1 MASDFWKAAA
11 IPLLLGSCHE
21 VWAQQDGPPAQFF
34 PVAIEDLQRNPT
46 VTPCMGDGQH
56 VTMIIYADPDHYRQ
70 NEYFVDRIKK
80 YIFPLDEFCG
90 YGVVNLKDSYLP
102 TFMLRIILRTIRSR
116 SEQESKALIL
126 ADPDL
131 LLAKA
136 WQLGDCNNQVVV
148 ILLDKE
154 GKLLYWKAGA
164 LNEEETDHFISLITS
179 RISHYSLRP

>member
-1 MASDFWKAAA
+1 MA
-11 IPLLLGSCHE
+11 ILLLSGCSSLL
-21 VWAQQDGPPAQFF
+21 WAQQGSPPTMFF
-34 PVAIEDLQRNPT
+34 PVTIEDLQRNPT
-46 VTPCMGDGQH
+46 ATPCMGDGQH

-116 SEQESKALIL
+116 SEAESKALIL
-126 ADPDL
+126 TDPDL
-131 LLAKA
+131 RLAKA

-148 ILLDKE
+148 ILLDKD
-154 GKLLYWKAGA
+154 GRLLYWKAGA
-164 LNEEETDHFISLITS
+164 LNEEETTHFIALITS